1 MPDPLE
7 QHYSQSALECMELA
21 ERTRDP
27 NVKATLLGLAQKW
40 LRLARGRM
48 VMQDKSRDQ
57 NAVPQPRKE

>member
-1 MPDPLE
+1 MPDKLE

-27 NVKATLLGLAQKW
+27 EMKASLLGLAQKW

-48 VMQDKSRDQ
+48 AARHLPASQ
-57 NAVPQPRKE
+57 NDGAKTTSK